1 MKLNKLFNTIKSLNE
16 LRAQLEMT
24 EAEVTCYIN
33 DCEVGI
39 FKTTDEFETFI
50 NGEYTDEFSSKLLS
64 GDYKKTY
71 NQTLCYEFSIKGVA
85 REFHQKVEFF
95 VDC

>member
-39 FKTTDEFETFI
+39 FKTMDELETFI
-50 NGEYTDEFSSKLLS
+50 NGEYIDDFGSKLLS

-71 NQTLCYEFSIKGVA
+71 NQTLCYEFYIKGVT

>member
-1 MKLNKLFNTIKSLNE
+1 MKLNKLFNTIESLNE

-24 EAEVTCYIN
+24 EADVTCYIN
-33 DCEVGI
+33 DCEAGV
-39 FKTTDEFETFI
+39 FKTMDELETYI
-50 NGEYTDEFSSKLLS
+50 NGEYTYEFVSKLLS

-71 NQTLCYEFSIKGVA
+71 NQTLCYEFNIKGVT